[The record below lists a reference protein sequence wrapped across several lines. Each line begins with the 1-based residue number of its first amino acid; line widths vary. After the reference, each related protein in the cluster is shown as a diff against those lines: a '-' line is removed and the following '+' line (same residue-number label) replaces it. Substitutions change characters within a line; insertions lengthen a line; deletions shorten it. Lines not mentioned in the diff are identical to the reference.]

1 LAAAIRTSPLHE
13 TNATLRILFPFTPPI
28 STPLVSFLFQTF
40 PPSIT
45 LISKKVTVIF
55 ILFHVVSF
63 VYCQLVVK
71 VIRKRMFDE
80 DVNSNRKYYK
90 REEEEEDLAYVEI
103 PDRHYRY
110 GGAQVEDDE
119 EEDARR
125 KREERERKK
134 AEVRKRLEE
143 AGRAK
148 KAKKGFLTP
157 ERKKKLRQLL
167 MKKAAEDLKQQQLLK
182 EQERQRILQ
191 ERIIPLPDVDSIN
204 NQSELE
210 KIASQFVKRI
220 AELEELKYDLEYSV
234 RQKDFEINELT
245 IQVNDLRG
253 KFVKPTL
260 KKVSKYDN
268 KFKKFAAKK
277 EEKVDFRANLK
288 IVKKDVTEE
297 LKKEKEEKAPEWAVG
312 KKGERMLTRASDS
325 IDAH

>member
-1 LAAAIRTSPLHE
+1 MDE
-13 TNATLRILFPFTPPI
+13 ATRCLNDSIFK
-28 STPLVSFLFQTF
+28 TF
-40 PPSIT
+40 NMSRFFEEEG
-45 LISKKVTVIF
+45 VHTVGN
-55 ILFHVVSF
+55 
-63 VYCQLVVK
+63 YT
-71 VIRKRMFDE
+71 DE
-80 DVNSNRKYYK
+80 DG
-90 REEEEEDLAYVEI
+90 DGDFCDI
-103 PDRHYRY
+103 PERQYRDV
-110 GGAQVEDDE
+110 GGPQVEDDE
-119 EEDARR
+119 EEEARR

-182 EQERQRILQ
+182 EQERQRILE
-191 ERIIPLPDVDSIN
+191 ERILPLPNVDTIN

-210 KIASQFVKRI
+210 KIASEFLKKI
-220 AELEELKYDLEYSV
+220 SELEELKYDLEYSV

-268 KFKKFAAKK
+268 KFKKIAEKKK
-277 EEKVDFRANLK
+277 EDKIDFRANLK

-297 LKKEKEEKAPEWAVG
+297 LKKEKEEKPPEWAAQVS
-312 KKGERMLTRASDS
+312 KKGDRLLNRPSDS
-325 IDAH
+325 VDAH